1 MNERNQGA
9 SAVNQDRKACDVIAV
24 SHTHWDREWYLSY
37 EEFRYWLVQAMDQ
50 LLEIFEKYPD
60 YRFVLDGQTI
70 PLLDY
75 LAIRPEKEPKLRELV
90 RAGRLIV
97 GPWYIQP
104 DEFLVSGE
112 ALIRNLILGHRIAR
126 RFGGV
131 MKDGYV
137 PDCFGHIPQLPQ
149 LLRGFGIETAFLMRG
164 ADLACERAGGAEFLW
179 QSPDGSQ
186 VLVHV
191 METSYSN
198 GAFLSAGTDD
208 PPPPAVL
215 ELAQRGVYP
224 TDQTSLDSFLAHLCR
239 RAKAGV
245 ALIMNGYDHLGP
257 QEDILDVLRA
267 LNERFPAFH
276 FRQGTLSEFAQRV
289 REAHPDLVVIEGELR
304 TGKRHFILSG
314 VYSARMYLK
323 QRNAALQTLLERY
336 AEPLAA
342 LANLF
347 GHDFTPFVWTAWE
360 LVLQNQAH
368 DSICGTSID
377 PVHREMMVRYER
389 AEAIA
394 RQVIR
399 DALRTIGG
407 EVTVPGTREE
417 GIPILVF
424 NPCPWR
430 RREEVVVE
438 VEPQLPSRKGGP
450 ESKEGSLDLASCTL
464 TGPSGQAVPFA
475 ILGERLVSED
485 VLNGVKHLRKKLF
498 AFQADLPPLGIKL
511 YRLVP
516 GKAPEEKPD
525 SPVVNEHTLENE
537 FYRVQVGPDGTI
549 TVLDK
554 ESGRRYEGLGFL
566 EDTGDAGDEYNY
578 SPPLQQEL
586 ITSQGGKAKVR
597 VAERLPWKGTLRV
610 DLVLQLPKELSEDR
624 QTRSPERVDC
634 PVTLLVSLQR
644 GLKRID
650 ITIEV
655 ENNARDH
662 RLRVGF
668 PLGFQAEHSFA
679 EDAFWVVRRPT
690 RPLDG
695 EGWVEAPPT
704 THPQKSF
711 VAVEEGGR
719 GMAVLN
725 RGLPEYEVT
734 EEGVIFVTLLRGV
747 GWLSRDDLS
756 TRRGHAGPPY
766 ETPEAQCLGRHRFE
780 LALYTYQGTW
790 EEARVWEAAHAFCA
804 PPVGIRPVELGK
816 GNLPEEASFFS
827 VEPAGLVLSAVKVA
841 EEGDGIIV
849 RLYNPTGH
857 TLSGSIRTL
866 WKVGQ
871 AELVSLSEGSQG
883 SFAILSRH
891 TVPVTV
897 RSGEIKTVKL
907 SLVT

>member
-1 MNERNQGA
+1 MWKVLHTRTHDN
-9 SAVNQDRKACDVIAV
+9 VKVIVV
-24 SHTHWDREWYLSY
+24 SHTHWDREWYLTF
-37 EEFRYWLVQAMDQ
+37 EEFRYQLVRAMDR
-50 LLEIFEKYPD
+50 LHEIFEEQPD
-60 YRFVLDGQTI
+60 FRFMLDGQTI

-75 LAIRPEKEPKLRELV
+75 LAIRPEKEPELRELV
-90 RAGRLIV
+90 RAGRLLV

-104 DEFLVSGE
+104 DELLVSGE

-131 MKDGYV
+131 MPEGYV
-137 PDCFGHIPQLPQ
+137 PDSFGHIAQLPQ
-149 LLRGFGIETAFLMRG
+149 LLRGFGIETAFIMRG
-164 ADLACERAGGAEFLW
+164 ADLACEQAGSSEFLW
-179 QSPDGSQ
+179 QAPDGSQ
-186 VLVHV
+186 VLTHV
-191 METSYSN
+191 MEAGYCAGALLTANPLDPSPSVTELLRR
-198 GAFLSAGTDD
+198 GLLPKEEAPLVAFLRFLRARSST
-208 PPPPAVL
+208 
-215 ELAQRGVYP
+215 GVI
-224 TDQTSLDSFLAHLCR
+224 
-239 RAKAGV
+239 
-245 ALIMNGYDHLGP
+245 LIPNGCDHLGP
-257 QEDILDVLRA
+257 QGNILDVLDA
-267 LNERFPAFH
+267 LNKRLPEFH
-276 FRQGTLSEFAQRV
+276 FRQGTLTEYAQLV
-289 REAHPDLVVIEGELR
+289 RAAGPKLPVIQGELR
-304 TGKRHFILSG
+304 AGKRHFILSG

-323 QRNAALQTLLERY
+323 QRNAALETLLERY

-342 LANLF
+342 FAHLL
-347 GHDFTPFVWTAWE
+347 GHDLTPFIWAAWE

-368 DSICGTSID
+368 DSICGTGVD

-389 AEAIA
+389 AEAVA

-399 DALRTIGG
+399 DALRAIGG
-407 EVTVPGTREE
+407 EVTAPGTPE

-438 VEPQLPSRKGGP
+438 VELPSGKDGP

-464 TGPSGQAVPFA
+464 MRPSGQAVPFA
-475 ILGERLVSED
+475 ILGERLVSEG
-485 VLNGVKHLRKKLF
+485 VLNGVKHRHKKLV
-498 AFQADLPPLGIKL
+498 AFQAELPPLGIKL

-516 GKAPEEKPD
+516 GKAPKEKPD

-554 ESGRRYEGLGFL
+554 ESGRRYEGLCFL

-578 SPPLQQEL
+578 SPPARQEV
-586 ITSQGGKAKVR
+586 ITSQGSKAKVR
-597 VAERLPWKGTLRV
+597 VAERFPWKGTLRV
-610 DLVLQLPKELSEDR
+610 DLVLQLPKGLSEDR
-624 QTRSPERVDC
+624 GARSPERVDC
-634 PVTLLVSLQR
+634 PVTLFVSLQR
-644 GLKRID
+644 GLKRVDIAID
-650 ITIEV
+650 V

-690 RPLDG
+690 RPPDG

-734 EEGVIFVTLLRGV
+734 EEGTIFVTLLRGV

-756 TRRGHAGPPY
+756 TRKGHAGPPY

-790 EEARVWEAAHAFCA
+790 EEARVWEAAHAFRSPMIGA
-804 PPVGIRPVELGK
+804 QVEPGK
-816 GNLPEEASFFS
+816 GNLPIETSLLTI
-827 VEPAGLVLSAVKVA
+827 EPAGLVLSALKVA
-841 EEGDGIIV
+841 EQGDGIIV
-849 RLYNPTGH
+849 RVYNPTSRF
-857 TLSGSIRTL
+857 LSGTIRGL
-866 WKVGQ
+866 WKVIQ
-871 AELVSLSEGSQG
+871 AELVGLDEKPQG
-883 SFAILSRH
+883 TVSVTPPS
-891 TVPVTV
+891 TVPVAL
-897 RSGEIKTVKL
+897 RSGEIKTIKL
-907 SLVT
+907 TVAL